1 MSRTVSAR
9 ITKETHDKLLERC
22 NRAGCTIND
31 WLCAAI
37 DYLIT
42 GSSDFDFG
50 DEDEKSTNEVSIN
63 SNDNEKEIH

>member
-9 ITKETHDKLLERC
+9 ISKESHDKLLERC
-22 NRAGCTIND
+22 NRAGCTINE

-42 GSSDFDFG
+42 GSSEFDFG
-50 DEDEKSTNEVSIN
+50 DEEEADNSEIVKTWTSIIIN
-63 SNDNEKEIH
+63 P